1 MRNIYVE
8 IKDGFPI
15 NVDIQNAIDG
25 AQYLNYN
32 VKPFEKLK
40 VLNGELNN
48 IAKNNPV
55 IGSIDT
61 MKILFKNI
69 NKTPKPI
76 DYPNSVKHLFYRE
89 IIKTKLHNF
98 IIDFNPQYPK
108 FVKPVN
114 TKTFDG
120 ALISKIIDLNY
131 FKNVDDIDIYVSEPL
146 NIVSEYRAFVY
157 KKDLI
162 YCCNY
167 KGDFK
172 LSPNYDYIYNLIN
185 AYKDQPVAYTIDIAI
200 LEDGST
206 TCVEFNDFW
215 AIGAYGLNA
224 YDYAK
229 MLIDRYY
236 QIIN

>member
-1 MRNIYVE
+1 VKNIYVE

-25 AQYLNYN
+25 IQYLNYN
-32 VKPFEKLK
+32 IKTFSKIK
-40 VLNGELNN
+40 VLIGDLNN

-69 NKTPKPI
+69 NKIPEPI
-76 DYPNSVKHLFYRE
+76 DYPNSVKHLFNRE
-89 IIKTKLHNF
+89 IITTNLHNF
-98 IIDFNPQYPK
+98 IVDFNPEYPK
-108 FVKPVN
+108 FIKPVY

-120 ALISKIIDLNY
+120 ALISKISDLNY
-131 FKNVDDIDIYVSEPL
+131 LKNIEDVEVFVSDPI
-146 NIVSEYRAFVY
+146 NILSEYRAFVY

-167 KGDFK
+167 NGDFK
-172 LSPNYDYIYNLIN
+172 LSPNYDYIYNLIKS
-185 AYKDQPVAYTIDIAI
+185 YKDQPIAYTIDVAI
-200 LEDGST
+200 LDDGST
-206 TCVEFNDFW
+206 TCIEFNDFW
-215 AIGAYGLNA
+215 AIGAYGLNP
-224 YDYAK
+224 YDYAN